1 MKKPNRPPPKPPIQ
15 EGIPPPK
22 IPKKPRPS
30 N

>member
-1 MKKPNRPPPKPPIQ
+1 MTKPNRPPPKPPIQ
-15 EGIPPPK
+15 EGIPPPQ